1 MKWDEFRDLLK
12 GISPDTA
19 LGRIVSIRSEE
30 RKEVLEHFTK
40 DQHRI
45 RNEWKARRAKEL
57 AKEMSEADMNAVM
70 ESFKRAFIRMA
81 GVEGGNAD

>member
-1 MKWDEFRDLLK
+1 MKWDEFQDFLK

-30 RKEVLEHFTK
+30 RKEVLKYFTK

-45 RNEWKARRAKEL
+45 RNEWKAKRAKEL
-57 AKEMSEADMNAVM
+57 AKEMSESDMDAVM
-70 ESFKRAFIRMA
+70 DSFKQAFLRMA
-81 GVEGGNAD
+81 GGGW

>member
-40 DQHRI
+40 DQHHI
-45 RNEWKARRAKEL
+45 RNDWKARRAKEL
-57 AKEMSEADMNAVM
+57 AKEMSEADMDTVM
-70 ESFKRAFIRMA
+70 KSFKQAFLRMA
-81 GVEGGNAD
+81 GVEGGKTD